1 MKKANSTTIMKKKW
15 SLKTFRRYYA
25 LSLMAVPAVLYLL
38 LNNYLPLLGLSIAF
52 KKVNYVDGIWK
63 SPWCGWDNFRFL
75 FLTPDAYTITRNTI
89 CYNLV
94 FILLGI
100 PSAVFIAILLNELR
114 GRFLPRLY
122 QSSLIIPYL
131 ISFTVVGYIVYAF
144 LSPDYGIANLF
155 LEKVLGREAVNWY
168 AEAAKWPPIL
178 VFVNLWKNCGYS
190 SVMYLAAIMGI
201 DATYYEAAMLDGAS
215 RWQKIRYITLPSI
228 QPVIIMLLLLN
239 IGRIF
244 YADFGLFYQTTMN
257 SGLLHS
263 TTNVIDTYVY
273 RALLTTG
280 DIGMSAAAGCYQ
292 SVIGFV
298 LVLGANLLTRKYSS
312 ENALF

>member
-1 MKKANSTTIMKKKW
+1 
-15 SLKTFRRYYA
+15 
-25 LSLMAVPAVLYLL
+25 MAVPAVLYLL

-94 FILLGI
+94 FILMGI

-168 AEAAKWPPIL
+168 AEAAKWPPVL